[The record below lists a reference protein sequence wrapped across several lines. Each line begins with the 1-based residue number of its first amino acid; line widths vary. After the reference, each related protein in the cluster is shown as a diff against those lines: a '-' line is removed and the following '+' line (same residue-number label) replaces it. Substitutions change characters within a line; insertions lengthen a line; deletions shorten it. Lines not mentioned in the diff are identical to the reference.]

1 MIAWLLRCVLRS
13 AEPLLPCS
21 SAAGRL
27 PHRSRRGPRAH
38 FSASATTRGLPLQFV
53 DHGRVNRRSEPIAV
67 HDVSFHSMGKRI
79 EGFLLLPP
87 GRARRPAVVFVHGS
101 GGDRRELLDRA
112 RALAARGVV
121 ALTITEPSTS
131 SPPVRSSGGAEALLK
146 QLQATQVRD
155 VVAVRRAVD
164 VLRSRPQVDPE
175 RIGYLGWSAG
185 ARTGTFVA
193 ASEPRVKA
201 LALLSAGAAPVAA
214 YVANAPPSIR
224 PVVRRVLTSL
234 DPDPLRRAGSPGQRP
249 ARGRPEGRDRPP
261 RRAGEHRPR
270 RAEGNDGPLV
280 RRSSR
285 AQRRRL
291 PRRLRLAAAQDLR

>member
-1 MIAWLLRCVLRS
+1 MRLSLACALAALLVGCG
-13 AEPLLPCS
+13 S
-21 SAAGRL
+21 SAASK
-27 PHRSRRGPRAH
+27 PSRPE
-38 FSASATTRGLPLQFV
+38 SPLLTFDYDPGVPLHFV

-67 HDVSFHSMGKRI
+67 HDVSFRSMGERI
-79 EGFLLLPP
+79 EGYLLLPP
-87 GRARRPAVVFVHGS
+87 GQAPGPAVVFVHGS

-131 SPPVRSSGGAEALLK
+131 SPPVRSSGGAKALLK

-164 VLRSRPQVDPE
+164 VLRSRPQVDQE

-201 LALLSAGAAPVAA
+201 LALLSAGAAPVGA

-224 PVVRRVLTSL
+224 PAVRRVLTSL
-234 DPDPLRRAGSPGQRP
+234 DPIRYIARA
-249 ARGRPEGRDRPP
+249 
-261 RRAGEHRPR
+261 RPR
-270 RAEGNDGPLV
+270 SILLEDGRKDATVPHAALVNVIRAATKGTTV
-280 RRSSR
+280 RWYDAPHELNSAAYRDAFDWLLR
-285 AQRRRL
+285 KTRR
-291 PRRLRLAAAQDLR
+291 